1 MARPRA
7 FDNDV
12 ALDAAVA
19 CFWRRGL
26 GATSVREL
34 ADEMGL
40 NAPSLYNAFGD
51 KRGLFVLALERYAAT
66 TMRARLALLAEV
78 RSPTVAVRTFF
89 RTTIDRS
96 LADAERRGCFIIN
109 SALDV
114 APHDAEIGQAVAGY
128 LGEIEAF
135 LRGRL
140 TAARQMGEIP
150 DSVDPRDMGR
160 LLLGLLVAIRVLA
173 RTGATRAELESMT
186 RPALA
191 PLGDG
196 QIQKRD
202 PAEAKRTPAAAPKR
216 QDTTLPSTAR
226 QTRSTK
232 ENKA

>member
-26 GATSVREL
+26 DATSVREL
-34 ADEMGL
+34 ADQMGL

-51 KRGLFVLALERYAAT
+51 KRALFVIALERYAET
-66 TMRARLALLAEV
+66 TMRARLAALADSP
-78 RSPTVAVRTFF
+78 SPTAALRTFF

-96 LADAERRGCFIIN
+96 LADTERRGCFIIN

-114 APHDAEIGQAVAGY
+114 APHDADIGQAVAGY

-135 LRGRL
+135 LRGRV
-140 TAARQMGEIP
+140 TAARRMGEIP
-150 DSVDPRDMGR
+150 DSVEPRDMGR

-173 RTGATRAELESMT
+173 RTGATRTQLESMT

-191 PLGDG
+191 LLDAG
-196 QIQKRD
+196 QPQTRG
-202 PAEAKRTPAAAPKR
+202 AARTGRRGTAVSKR
-216 QDTTLPSTAR
+216 QDTTLQSTRR
-226 QTRSTK
+226 QTRST
-232 ENKA
+232 